1 MTGSAL
7 VDGPARA
14 RARMVETQLVR
25 RGIRDTRIL
34 EAFRRVPRDAF
45 VPETLARDAYE
56 DGPLPIEAGQT
67 ISQPYVVAWMLE
79 LLAPAPHEV
88 LLDVGT
94 GTGYAAAVASCL
106 VSRVVS
112 VERIATLA
120 ETARERLARLGFDNV
135 SVHLAD
141 GSTGWPEDAP
151 YDAIMVGA
159 AAPRVPS
166 ALVAQLAIG
175 GRLVVPIGPRQDVQE
190 LVRVTRTATDD
201 VRVEPMGG
209 VRFVPLVGDE
219 GYAHG

>member
-1 MTGSAL
+1 
-7 VDGPARA
+7 
-14 RARMVETQLVR
+14 
-25 RGIRDTRIL
+25 
-34 EAFRRVPRDAF
+34 VPREAF
-45 VPETLARDAYE
+45 VPETLARDAYD

-79 LLAPAPHEV
+79 LLAPTPHDL

-94 GTGYAAAVASCL
+94 GTGYAAAIAACL

-120 ETARERLARLGFDNV
+120 ETARARLARLGFDHV

-141 GSTGWPEDAP
+141 GSVGWPDGAP

-166 ALVAQLAIG
+166 ALVAQLAVG
-175 GRLVVPIGPRQDVQE
+175 GRLVVPIGPREDAQE
-190 LVRVTRTATDD
+190 LVRVARTTSSDA
-201 VRVEPMGG
+201 RVDPMGG
-209 VRFVPLVGDE
+209 VRFVPLVGDQ